1 MHTDKYNN
9 IIFNDADIFHY
20 LYSGDISALPK
31 LLTSPSDEISKLT
44 DITGI
49 NFKEYIKPIT
59 TIEEFDKK
67 NQEHWFMPDEYYD
80 FNVKQFCLK
89 QCRSLAEIKRVSD
102 ELQEYERLNLT
113 RLLQWLKYFVD
124 TCQDSEV
131 LLGVG
136 RGSSVASYV
145 LYLLGV
151 HRINSIKYDLDWK
164 EFLR

>member
-31 LLTSPSDEISKLT
+31 LIISPSDEISKLAE
-44 DITGI
+44 ISEI
-49 NFKEYIKPIT
+49 KFKEYTQPTIS
-59 TIEEFDKK
+59 IEEFDRQ
-67 NQEHWFMPDEYYD
+67 NQEHWFMPSDYYNFD
-80 FNVKQFCLK
+80 VKLFCLK
-89 QCRSLAEIKRVSD
+89 QCRSLTEINRVKA

-113 RLLQWLKYFVD
+113 KLLQWLKYFVD
-124 TCQDSEV
+124 TCQNSDV
-131 LLGVG
+131 ILGVG

-151 HRINSIKYDLDWK
+151 HRINSIKYELDWK